1 MIEPVWGGTSTQKHV
16 RNPTP
21 LVRKEPMEITLQ
33 MGGVGFDPEL
43 IIYYYLD

>member
-1 MIEPVWGGTSTQKHV
+1 MMEPVWGGTSK
-16 RNPTP
+16 NPIP

-43 IIYYYLD
+43 IIYY